1 MIFFVFGAAQANAQA
16 GGEITPKGIT
26 FPRYTDAN
34 RPAGPLVIG
43 TTIFNTSQN
52 THQYWNGSSWT
63 NVSTPGSGG
72 GPWSAV
78 GSSVFNNTGN
88 RVGINS
94 PNPAADLEIQGGGG
108 LLVSAPYTVTT
119 SPPTNT
125 YTMPYNGTLAVIA
138 DDAGRVL
145 DPGGNGN
152 FITNTNYASFI
163 TLQPTSGGNG
173 FRFTFESLD
182 LGGSIIIFSGA
193 SDVTDTDAYILSINQ
208 NSNYATGRP
217 FNINGSVIYIHN
229 KITSGGTAAAG
240 FQLLFERLVNSSS
253 SKIHSEAMGL
263 GLSFSRFYGSL
274 ASGNS
279 RARGYY
285 STALGNTTV
294 RGDYST
300 AMGNSIAYG
309 VYSTAMGQSYAD
321 GIFSTAIG
329 NATARGEYSTAMGG
343 GEANG
348 YYSTAMGRGVAN
360 GAYST
365 AMGYNST
372 ASGPSSTAMGYSGN
386 TNSKMRAFS
395 IGGNLTTS
403 RAANDKDYQMKMHF
417 QEFQLLTG
425 AAHDFIITEGLIS
438 TNNTLDINGYTNRAI
453 TNYGYLSNTAPTGI
467 YTGSA
472 TPLYSIYAS
481 NRIMGQEFNAFS
493 DARHKKLR
501 SYSNSSIDLALLNQL
516 KVSNY
521 TFIDTVGK
529 GTKMQMGF
537 IAQEV
542 EKIVPDAVNKIQDY
556 IPSIYDMAKS
566 IAYDATA
573 HTLTVS
579 TNKAHDF
586 EAKDQIKL
594 ISLDKEHKV
603 KVESII
609 DANTFVVANWEKP
622 VDKLFVFGKRV
633 DDFRT
638 VDYDRLFTLGI
649 SSIQELSRRVE
660 QLEQENRQLKAYK
673 EEFAQMKNE
682 MAELKPMISGTAHT
696 DKVIDK

>member
-16 GGEITPKGIT
+16 SGEITPKGII

-34 RPAGPLVIG
+34 RPSGPLTIG
-43 TTIFNTSQN
+43 NTIFNTSQN

-78 GSSVFNNTGN
+78 GNNVYNNTGN

-94 PNPAADLEIQGGGG
+94 LNPAADMEIQGGGG

-145 DPGGNGN
+145 DPGSNGN

-173 FRFTFESLD
+173 FRFTFESLA
-182 LGGSIIIFSGA
+182 LGGSTVIFSTS
-193 SDVTDTDAYILSINQ
+193 SDINNTGAYILSIDQ

-240 FQLLFERLVNSSS
+240 FQLLFERLGNSSS
-253 SKIHSEAMGL
+253 SYIYSEAIGF
-263 GLSFSRFYGSL
+263 GISYSRYRESL

-279 RARGYY
+279 RAPGYF
-285 STALGNTTV
+285 
-294 RGDYST
+294 ST
-300 AMGNSIAYG
+300 AMGT
-309 VYSTAMGQSYAD
+309 STASGH
-321 GIFSTAIG
+321 
-329 NATARGEYSTAMGG
+329 YSTAMGG
-343 GEANG
+343 ATASGG
-348 YYSTAMGRGVAN
+348 SSTAMGTYSTASGQF
-360 GAYST
+360 ST

-372 ASGPSSTAMGYSGN
+372 ASGQLSTAMGYNSAASGPSSTAMGYSGN
-386 TNSKMRAFS
+386 TNSKIRAFS

-425 AAHDFIITEGLIS
+425 AAHDFTITDGLIS

-453 TNYGYLSNTAPTGI
+453 SNYGYLSNTAPTGI
-467 YTGSA
+467 YTGST
-472 TPLYSIYAS
+472 TPRYSIYAS
-481 NRIMGQEFNAFS
+481 NRIMGEEFNAFS
-493 DARHKKLR
+493 DTRHKKLR
-501 SYSNSSIDLALLNQL
+501 SYSNGSTDLALLNQL

-521 TFIDTVGK
+521 TFIDTVAKGGK
-529 GTKMQMGF
+529 VQMGF

-603 KVESII
+603 KVERII

-649 SSIQELSRRVE
+649 SSIQELSRRIE

-682 MAELKPMISGTAHT
+682 MAELKAMISGTAHT
-696 DKVIDK
+696 DKIIDK